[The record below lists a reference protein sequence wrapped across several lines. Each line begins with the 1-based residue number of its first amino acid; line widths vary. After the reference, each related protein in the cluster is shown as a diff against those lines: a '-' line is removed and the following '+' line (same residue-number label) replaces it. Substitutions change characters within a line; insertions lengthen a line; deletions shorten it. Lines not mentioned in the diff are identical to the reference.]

1 MGPDESKPTLIL
13 LAGFGD
19 GGAMFAPL
27 QDTLLAEHCRLLPL
41 DLPGFAGEPP
51 LQGPT
56 SLEALAEVV
65 HKTAVRENA
74 GVLVAHSVASIIA
87 SLAAGRQGSPV
98 TTIVSLEGNLTAEDA
113 YFSGTAADYDDA
125 ETFKT
130 AFLARLDEM
139 AETQPVVR
147 RYAEMVRQAD
157 AQALW
162 ELGCDARR
170 FSETH
175 IPGEILHRAA
185 EAIYLYNPDNCAPA
199 SLQWLDRSG
208 MKAVILDGASH
219 WPSVD
224 QPELLAAKMLDVLA
238 CLDAD
243 SDTA

>member
-1 MGPDESKPTLIL
+1 MGSQENKPVLIL

-19 GGAMFAPL
+19 GGAMFAAL
-27 QDTLLAEHCRLLPL
+27 KDTVLAQHYRLLPL
-41 DLPGFAGEPP
+41 DLPGFAGTPP

-65 HKTAVRENA
+65 HEVAVREDA
-74 GVLVAHSVASIIA
+74 RVLVAHSVASIIA
-87 SLAAGRQGSPV
+87 SLAAKRADSPV
-98 TTIVSLEGNLTAEDA
+98 ETIVSLEGNLTAEDA

-125 ETFKT
+125 ESFKT

-147 RYAEMVRQAD
+147 RYAETVRQAEPR
-157 AQALW
+157 ALW

-175 IPGEILHRAA
+175 IPGDVLSRAA
-185 EAIYLYNPDNCAPA
+185 EAIYLYNPDNCAPTSVA
-199 SLQWLDRSG
+199 WLARSA

-224 QPELLAAKMLDVLA
+224 QPELLAAKILDVLA

>member
-1 MGPDESKPTLIL
+1 MGSEENKPVLIL

-19 GGAMFAPL
+19 GGEMFAPL
-27 QDTLLAEHCRLLPL
+27 KDTVLAQRFRLLPL
-41 DLPGFAGEPP
+41 DLPGFAGAPALP
-51 LQGPT
+51 GPT

-65 HKTAVRENA
+65 HEVAVREDA
-74 GVLVAHSVASIIA
+74 RTLVAHSVASIIA
-87 SLAAGRQGSPV
+87 SLAAGRADCPV
-98 TTIVSLEGNLTAEDA
+98 ETIVSLEGNLTAEDA

-139 AETQPVVR
+139 AEAQPVVR
-147 RYAEMVRQAD
+147 RYAETVQQA
-157 AQALW
+157 APRALW

-175 IPGEILHRAA
+175 IPGEVLRRAA
-185 EAIYLYNPDNCAPA
+185 EAIYVYNPDNCAPA
-199 SLQWLDRSG
+199 SLDWLARSG
-208 MKAVILDGASH
+208 MKAIILEGASH

>member
-1 MGPDESKPTLIL
+1 MGSQENKPVLIL

-19 GGAMFAPL
+19 GGEMFAPL
-27 QDTLLAEHCRLLPL
+27 TDTVLAQRFRLLPL
-41 DLPGFAGEPP
+41 DLPGFAGRPALP
-51 LQGPT
+51 GPT
-56 SLEALAEVV
+56 SLEALAKVV
-65 HKTAVRENA
+65 HEVAVREDTR
-74 GVLVAHSVASIIA
+74 VLVAHSVASIIA
-87 SLAAGRQGSPV
+87 SLAAGRADSPV
-98 TTIVSLEGNLTAEDA
+98 QTIVSLEGNLTAEDA

-125 ETFKT
+125 ESFKT
-130 AFLARLDEM
+130 AFLARLREM

-147 RYAEMVRQAD
+147 RYAETVRRAD
-157 AQALW
+157 PRALW

-175 IPGEILHRAA
+175 IPGEVLRRAA
-185 EAIYLYNPDNCAPA
+185 EAIYVYNPENCAPA
-199 SLQWLDRSG
+199 SLEWLARSG
-208 MKAVILDGASH
+208 MKTVILEGASH

>member
-1 MGPDESKPTLIL
+1 MEPDETKPTLIF

-27 QDTLLAEHCRLLPL
+27 QDTPLAQRFRLLPL
-41 DLPGFAGEPP
+41 DLPGFAGAPALP
-51 LQGPT
+51 GQT

-65 HKTAVRENA
+65 HEVAVREDA
-74 GVLVAHSVASIIA
+74 CTLVAHSVASIIA
-87 SLAAGRQGSPV
+87 SLAARRAESPV
-98 TTIVSLEGNLTAEDA
+98 KTIVSLEGNLTAEDA

-130 AFLARLDEM
+130 TFLARLDEM

-147 RYAEMVRQAD
+147 RYAETVRHAD
-157 AQALW
+157 PRALW

-175 IPGEILHRAA
+175 IPGEVLRRAA
-185 EAIYLYNPDNCAPA
+185 DAIYFYNPDNCAPA
-199 SLQWLDRSG
+199 SLAWLARSA
-208 MKAVILDGASH
+208 MKAVVLEGASH

-224 QPELLAAKMLDVLA
+224 QPELLAQKILEALGPR
-238 CLDAD
+238 
-243 SDTA
+243 

>member
-1 MGPDESKPTLIL
+1 MGSEESKPVLIL

-19 GGAMFAPL
+19 GGEMFAPL
-27 QDTLLAEHCRLLPL
+27 QDTPLTQHYRLLPL
-41 DLPGFAGEPP
+41 YLPGFAGRPALP
-51 LQGPT
+51 GPT

-65 HKTAVRENA
+65 HEAALRESA
-74 GVLVAHSVASIIA
+74 STLVAHSVASIIA

-98 TTIVSLEGNLTAEDA
+98 KTIVSLEGNLTAADA

-130 AFLARLDEM
+130 AFLARLEEM
-139 AETQPVVR
+139 AAAQPVVR
-147 RYAEMVRQAD
+147 RYAETVRQAD
-157 AQALW
+157 PRALW

-170 FSETH
+170 FSETQV
-175 IPGEILHRAA
+175 PGEILRRAA

-199 SLQWLDRSG
+199 SLQWLDGSG

-224 QPELLAAKMLDVLA
+224 QPEALAAKMLDVLA